1 MTGVQIRDASTAD
14 FPAIVALNTQQVEHT
29 SEMDLPR
36 LEDLAALAWCLRVA
50 VVAGEVGGFL
60 LAMRRGCGYA
70 NANFEWFQ
78 TRCADFVYI
87 DRVVVDARLQGQ
99 GLGAALYRDLF
110 GRTHEAGIALVA
122 CEYNQVPLNA
132 GSQAFHAR
140 MGFEEAGRQWL
151 SEDKQVSMQ
160 WRSLETSAGHQPNG
174 GGPQPAPGPG
184 PK

>member
-1 MTGVQIRDASTAD
+1 MSDFQLRDAVAAD
-14 FPAIVALNTQQVEHT
+14 YPVIVALNTQQVQHT
-29 SEMDLPR
+29 SEMDLQR
-36 LEDLAALAWCLRVA
+36 LGVLAALAWSLRVA
-50 VVAGEVGGFL
+50 VLDGEVGGFL

-78 TRCADFVYI
+78 ARCTDFAYI

-110 GRTHEAGIALVA
+110 ARTQQAGIARVT

-132 GSQAFHAR
+132 GSAAFHAR

-151 SEDKQVSMQ
+151 GEGKQVSMQ
-160 WRSLETSAGHQPNG
+160 WRSLDAPDHHQPNG